1 MSMNTIWKPWCS
13 YDYSNDYSTWH
24 SLPIC
29 VDAGDFGWK
38 SGRSV
43 WWDRGWWIRGDG
55 GRNGHKYATAQEAM
69 KEYDDDM
76 VRRGHIITTTND
88 EVEKIELL
96 I

>member
-1 MSMNTIWKPWCS
+1 MRVILVGN
-13 YDYSNDYSTWH
+13 
-24 SLPIC
+24 LG
-29 VDAGDFGWK
+29 VVFG
-38 SGRSV
+38 GIGVGGLEVISV
-43 WWDRGWWIRGDG
+43 ET
-55 GRNGHKYATAQEAM
+55 GHKYATAQEAM